1 MASICFNI
9 LIKEMGKGLS
19 IGTHKSVLKDQVKG
33 GLLLD
38 IVVCE
43 GTFILQLL
51 ASKNQALLIG
61 RDSFL
66 VLDLLLDTVDGIGGL
81 YLQRDGLPSE
91 RLDKDLH

>member
-51 ASKNQALLIG
+51 A
-61 RDSFL
+61 
-66 VLDLLLDTVDGIGGL
+66 LDLLLDTVDGIGGL